1 MAELFFAVNNK
12 KQQPVQIDAR
22 DKSGN
27 TPLHLALD
35 YCLKFT
41 AEILL
46 RRGADVNLVNAEGLT
61 PLHIICRKDYDAE
74 LVKIFFEIT
83 DDSQLK
89 QQINAVDKKGR
100 TPLQLAVANLL
111 PDVVEFLLDHGAD
124 DLSGFVFPSESD
136 LNEEFELQDYN
147 ILSDSPL
154 RLASGMLACVELLE
168 KRGFQLDRSDALAI
182 MNVFAKHNVFGKP
195 TDLDESCFDD
205 ESFAR
210 ETKEI
215 EVRPGLSLY
224 DFVRSPPEEAAKLLT
239 YMEYFRFSRSKY
251 SQYHRQ
257 GPREACT
264 APLCQILSRGFF
276 QRWSMDPVMELICY
290 QLPILCCDMIIQ
302 QLSNKDLL
310 NICLALR
317 A

>member
-1 MAELFFAVNNK
+1 MAELFFAVDNK
-12 KQQPVQIDAR
+12 KHQPVQIDAR

-35 YCLKFT
+35 YCLKLT
-41 AEILL
+41 ACILL

-74 LVKIFFEIT
+74 LVKIYFEIT
-83 DDSQLK
+83 DDILLK
-89 QQINAVDKKGR
+89 QQLNAVDKKGR

-124 DLSGFVFPSESD
+124 LSEFVFPSESD

-147 ILSDSPL
+147 MISDSKL

-168 KRGFQLDRSDALAI
+168 KRGYKLDRSDALAI
-182 MNVFAKHNVFGKP
+182 MNLFAQQNVFENQ
-195 TDLDESCFDD
+195 TDLDQSWYDD

-215 EVRPGLSLY
+215 EVRPDLSLY
-224 DFVRSPPEEAAKLLT
+224 DFVRSPPEEATKLLT

-251 SQYHRQ
+251 SRYHRQ
-257 GPREACT
+257 ASREACT

-276 QRWSMDPVMELICY
+276 QRWSMDPVMELIRY
-290 QLPILCCDMIIQ
+290 QLPILCCYMIIQ